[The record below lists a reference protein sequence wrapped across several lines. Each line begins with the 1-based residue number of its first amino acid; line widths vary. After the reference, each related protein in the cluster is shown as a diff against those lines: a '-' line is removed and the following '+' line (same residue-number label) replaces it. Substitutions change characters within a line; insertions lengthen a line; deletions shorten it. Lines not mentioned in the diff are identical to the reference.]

1 MRLLEIAFVLI
12 ALGLLIAQNVRAV
25 ERKYLLVLFAAGLAT
40 LVASGLLGQLRWQM
54 APAGLVFGIASLW
67 LLRRAYSHAAV
78 RSTGVVLGIVFIAIS
93 VTLSQGLP
101 ILTLPAPDGPYVVG
115 STSLSL
121 VDESRDNTFFG
132 APDEK
137 RDIYV
142 QVWYPGVLAEGQPEP
157 RAKALWQELHRG
169 DLDRFTVFTRYL
181 RGVKTHSYEDIPLSS
196 APASYP
202 VIVFSHAIVSFAEQ
216 NTLLM
221 EHLASH
227 GYLVVGLSHAY
238 ASMRVISSTGTAV
251 YPNLDKINS
260 ASADFNS
267 MTAEFSRRIG
277 RAESPEERA
286 SLELEQYERATGL
299 NELTAIW
306 VDDLR
311 FALDEV
317 AQLSAFENR
326 IDADRVGLLGM
337 SFGGGAITDFCKVD
351 GRCRAALNMD
361 GGLFGQRQ
369 REPLEVPYLS
379 LIREGRST
387 DYLLLTSRSDYY
399 EIEVEGTTHLDFT
412 DDTVVLPILKWFGT
426 TGSIASE
433 RIVEITNV
441 VALAFFDTY
450 LRGAPKPRFDGEFP
464 ELTVKMNDHAA
475 E

>member
-1 MRLLEIAFVLI
+1 MRLLEVVFVLI

-25 ERKYLLVLFAAGLAT
+25 ERKYVLALFAAGLST
-40 LVASGLLGQLRWQM
+40 LVLSGVLGQLRWQIV
-54 APAGLVFGIASLW
+54 PAGLVFAVSSL
-67 LLRRAYSHAAV
+67 LLPRRAFSHAAV
-78 RSTGVVLGIVFIAIS
+78 RSIGILLGAVFVAIGVLLA
-93 VTLSQGLP
+93 LGLP
-101 ILTLPAPDGPYVVG
+101 VLTLPAPDGPHAVG
-115 STSLSL
+115 STSVSL
-121 VDESRDNTFFG
+121 IDESRDNAFFG

-137 RDIYV
+137 RDVYV
-142 QVWYPGVLAEGQPEP
+142 QLWYPGVVAEGGPVP
-157 RAKALWQELHRG
+157 RVKTLWEELHRA
-169 DLDRFTVFTRYL
+169 DLDLFTLFTRYL

-196 APASYP
+196 AQPSYP

-227 GYLVVGLSHAY
+227 GYVVVGISHTY

-251 YPNLDKINS
+251 YPNLDRVNS
-260 ASADFNS
+260 ASAEFDA
-267 MTAEFSRRIG
+267 MTAEVGRRIE
-277 RAESPEERA
+277 RAGSPEERA
-286 SLELEQYERATGL
+286 SLQLEQYERATGL

-311 FALDEV
+311 FVLDQI
-317 AQLSAFENR
+317 ARLPAFDDR
-326 IDADRVGLLGM
+326 IDVDRVGLLGM
-337 SFGGGAITDFCKVD
+337 SFGGGAITEFCKVD
-351 GRCRAALNMD
+351 ARCRAALNMD
-361 GGLFGQRQ
+361 GGLFGERQ

-412 DDTVVLPILKWFGT
+412 DDTVVLPILKWFGL
-426 TGSIASE
+426 TGSIAAE
-433 RIVEITNV
+433 RVIEITNT
-441 VALAFFDTY
+441 VALRFFDSY

-464 ELTVKMNDHAA
+464 ELTVEMNGYAG